1 LAAILL
7 AIHRR
12 LPHSSTLQIGL
23 VLNLKPLL
31 FIYFNTII
39 FSMERIVPNSA
50 GNGGAMPMLNY
61 AMIEMAGKNIGNSRM
76 DDNNNA
82 GVGSN
87 STLITS
93 STNTMATN
101 ATGS

>member
-1 LAAILL
+1 
-7 AIHRR
+7 
-12 LPHSSTLQIGL
+12 
-23 VLNLKPLL
+23 
-31 FIYFNTII
+31 
-39 FSMERIVPNSA
+39 MPNSA
-50 GNGGAMPMLNY
+50 GIGGAMPMLNY
-61 AMIEMAGKNIGNSRM
+61 AMIEMAGKNIGNNRM
-76 DDNNNA
+76 EDNSNA